1 MSELSYLEKLL
12 DGVEVK
18 WLPLGNVAEI
28 YGGLTGKSKSDFENG
43 NARYVSYKKIFGYLD
58 VNDYPT
64 DYVYISEGERQNKV
78 RYGDVLFT
86 GSSEIAD
93 EAGMSSAVTVHFE
106 ESVYLNSFSFGIR
119 FSNSI
124 KIKPEFAKYL
134 FRTHFMR
141 SEIAKTASGVTRFNI
156 SKSRFKKILVPII
169 CPNDPEKSLAIQS
182 EIVRILDKFSALTA
196 ELTAELSMRKKQYNY
211 YRDQLLSFDEEQE
224 KPIYLEKLLDGVE
237 VEWKTLK
244 DVCDFKNGFAFK
256 SSLFKE
262 TGLPIVRITNIDGF
276 NVNLDEV
283 KYFSLNDYKEDL
295 SSFEVS
301 MGNILIAMSG
311 ATTGKVGIYKKEIK
325 CYLNQRVGKFIP
337 KENILNN
344 NYLYHFL
351 LLNTE
356 TIYIL
361 AGGGAQPNLSSNAL
375 MSKLLIPIP
384 CPGNPEK
391 SLAIQSE
398 IVRILDKFDTLT
410 NSITEGL
417 PREIELR
424 QKQYEYYRD
433 LLFSFPKP
441 ETVSN

>member
-12 DGVEVK
+12 DGVEV
-18 WLPLGNVAEI
+18 
-28 YGGLTGKSKSDFENG
+28 
-43 NARYVSYKKIFGYLD
+43 
-58 VNDYPT
+58 
-64 DYVYISEGERQNKV
+64 
-78 RYGDVLFT
+78 
-86 GSSEIAD
+86 
-93 EAGMSSAVTVHFE
+93 
-106 ESVYLNSFSFGIR
+106 
-119 FSNSI
+119 
-124 KIKPEFAKYL
+124 
-134 FRTHFMR
+134 
-141 SEIAKTASGVTRFNI
+141 
-156 SKSRFKKILVPII
+156 
-169 CPNDPEKSLAIQS
+169 
-182 EIVRILDKFSALTA
+182 
-196 ELTAELSMRKKQYNY
+196 
-211 YRDQLLSFDEEQE
+211 
-224 KPIYLEKLLDGVE
+224 
-237 VEWKTLK
+237 EWKPLK

-276 NVNLDEV
+276 NVDLDEV

-311 ATTGKVGIYKKEIK
+311 ATTGKVGIYKKGTK

-384 CPGNPEK
+384 CPDNPEK

-398 IVRILDKFDTLT
+398 IVRILDKFTELTAELTAELSMRKKQYNYYRDQLLSFKEDEVEGKRKTLGEIMKMRAGQHISAHNIIERKEESYIYPCFGGNGIRGYVKEKSHDGEHLLIGRQGALCGNVQRMKGQFYATEHAVVVSVMPGINIDWAFHMLTAMNLNQYASKSAQPGLAVGKLQELKLFVPSIERQIYIAAILDKFDTLT